1 MKGFMNVI
9 DGLNFVNAKS
19 AAVTA
24 FKALNGVQDNQ
35 PAEQLLGVGICLLV
49 MCEELQIKP
58 QDLLLKVAAVVRDAD
73 QFYAAEIK
81 ALRMYTHT
89 ELKGKIL

>member
-1 MKGFMNVI
+1 MNII
-9 DGLNFVNAKS
+9 DQLNFINAKS

-24 FKALNGVQDNQ
+24 FKALNGVQDNS
-35 PAEQLLGVGICLLV
+35 PAEQLLGVGICLKV
-49 MCEELQIKP
+49 MCEELGIKP
-58 QDLLLKVAAVVRDAD
+58 QDLLLRVDAVIRDAD

-81 ALRMYTHT
+81 ALRQYTHT